1 MSQIYIVF
9 LGNSVDSESVQR
21 KKKLG
26 NKETDYLKVTQG
38 KPCICD
44 IGLEPVQVSGKQ

>member
-1 MSQIYIVF
+1 MSQIYIGF

-21 KKKLG
+21 KRSLEIKKA
-26 NKETDYLKVTQG
+26 DYTEVTQD

-44 IGLEPVQVSGKQ
+44 IGLEPVQISGKQ